1 MPQALVGGGGG
12 WGQGGILAGIPC
24 AGRLA
29 GAGGNRGW
37 HLLVEH
43 PSPAGYDDPGLL
55 APWAARH
62 LPRGMVIR
70 FDPRKRLST
79 LEQRGL
85 DFLDAESVFAGPTI
99 EVPERRRDY
108 GEVRTICFGVLRGRA
123 VIVVYT
129 ERNGI
134 RHIISMR
141 KANER
146 EQRRFLPHLC

>member
-1 MPQALVGGGGG
+1 
-12 WGQGGILAGIPC
+12 
-24 AGRLA
+24 
-29 GAGGNRGW
+29 
-37 HLLVEH
+37 
-43 PSPAGYDDPGLL
+43 
-55 APWAARH
+55 
-62 LPRGMVIR
+62 VIR
-70 FDPRKRLST
+70 FDPAKRLRT

-99 EVPERRRDY
+99 QFPDRRRDY
-108 GEVRTICFGVLRGRA
+108 GEIRIVCFGWLRGRA

-146 EQRRFLPHLC
+146 EQRRFLPHLY

>member
-1 MPQALVGGGGG
+1 M
-12 WGQGGILAGIPC
+12 
-24 AGRLA
+24 
-29 GAGGNRGW
+29 
-37 HLLVEH
+37 
-43 PSPAGYDDPGLL
+43 
-55 APWAARH
+55 
-62 LPRGMVIR
+62 IR
-70 FDPRKRLST
+70 FDQAKRLRT

-85 DFLDAESVFAGPTI
+85 DFLDAETVFAGPTI
-99 EVPERRRDY
+99 ELPDRRRDY
-108 GEVRTICFGVLRGRA
+108 GEVRIVSVGWLRDCA

>member
-1 MPQALVGGGGG
+1 
-12 WGQGGILAGIPC
+12 
-24 AGRLA
+24 
-29 GAGGNRGW
+29 
-37 HLLVEH
+37 
-43 PSPAGYDDPGLL
+43 
-55 APWAARH
+55 
-62 LPRGMVIR
+62 MVIG

-99 EVPERRRDY
+99 EVPDRRRDY
-108 GEVRTICFGVLRGRA
+108 GEVRTICFGLLRGRA

>member
-1 MPQALVGGGGG
+1 
-12 WGQGGILAGIPC
+12 
-24 AGRLA
+24 
-29 GAGGNRGW
+29 
-37 HLLVEH
+37 
-43 PSPAGYDDPGLL
+43 
-55 APWAARH
+55 
-62 LPRGMVIR
+62 VIR
-70 FDPRKRLST
+70 FDPAKRLRT

-99 EVPERRRDY
+99 QFPDRRRDY
-108 GEVRTICFGVLRGRA
+108 GEVRIVRFGLLRGRA

-129 ERNGI
+129 EHNGI

>member
-1 MPQALVGGGGG
+1 M
-12 WGQGGILAGIPC
+12 
-24 AGRLA
+24 
-29 GAGGNRGW
+29 
-37 HLLVEH
+37 
-43 PSPAGYDDPGLL
+43 
-55 APWAARH
+55 
-62 LPRGMVIR
+62 IR
-70 FDPRKRLST
+70 FDPLKRLGT

-99 EVPERRRDY
+99 EASDRRKDY
-108 GEVRTICFGVLRGRA
+108 GEVRIICFGLLRGRA

-146 EQRRFLPHLC
+146 EQRRFLPHLYSR